1 MAETQSAGTQT
12 SGSNNAINVFSGLGM
27 GLLVGIIVGLSVSP
41 VVSIIL
47 GALTSL
53 LAAFLG
59 LQSDGGAAT
68 EEGLISKLKI
78 NGVRIGSF
86 GFACIGGILF
96 GLFLRSSEMF
106 SASIEEEVA
115 KWTKAGYSATEARQ
129 FVAWRKLG
137 IQPKD
142 TQVQVGDVQKAASSS
157 LFGTLADL
165 DLCNKISLE
174 RLGNDPSEVLRVYRN
189 LYKPEVEDAKNA
201 LYQKFGA
208 LADKIERLPVDQ
220 QIEILKGVEETLCE
234 LQRLEK

>member
-1 MAETQSAGTQT
+1 MAETQSIGTPT
-12 SGSNNAINVFSGLGM
+12 SGSNNAINVFSGIGM
-27 GLLVGIIVGLSVSP
+27 GLVVGIMLGMSVSP
-41 VVSIIL
+41 VVAATL
-47 GALTSL
+47 GTLASL
-53 LAAFLG
+53 LGAFLG
-59 LQSDGGAAT
+59 LQGEGAT
-68 EEGLISKLKI
+68 GESILGKIKI

-86 GFACIGGILF
+86 GFACIGGIML
-96 GLFLRSSEMF
+96 GLFFRSSEMF
-106 SASIEEEVA
+106 SASIADEVA

-129 FVAWRKLG
+129 FVAWKKLG

-142 TQVQVGDVQKAASSS
+142 TQVQIGDVQKAASSS

-189 LYKPEVEDAKNA
+189 LYKPEVEDAKNT
-201 LYQKFGA
+201 LYQKLSA

-234 LQRLEK
+234 LQKLEK

>member
-1 MAETQSAGTQT
+1 MSDKVETQT
-12 SGSNNAINVFSGLGM
+12 SRSSGNAINIFSGLGM
-27 GLLVGIIVGLSVSP
+27 GLLVGTIVGLSVSP

-47 GALTSL
+47 GSLTSL

-59 LQSDGGAAT
+59 LQGEGSAT
-68 EEGLISKLKI
+68 EESLLSKLRL

-86 GFACIGGILF
+86 AFACVAGILF
-96 GLFLRSSEMF
+96 GLFLRASNLFSEP
-106 SASIEEEVA
+106 IEVEVA

-129 FVAWRKLG
+129 FVAWKKLG

-142 TQVQVGDVQKAASSS
+142 AQVQITDVQKAQSGS

-165 DLCNKISLE
+165 DLCNKISSE
-174 RLGNDPSEVLRVYRN
+174 RLGNDPAEILRVYRS
-189 LYKPEVEDAKNA
+189 LYNAGIDDEKNT

-208 LADKIERLPVDQ
+208 LADKIERLPAEQ
-220 QIEILKGVEETLCE
+220 QIETLKAVEEILCE

>member
-1 MAETQSAGTQT
+1 MAEPQT
-12 SGSNNAINVFSGLGM
+12 NGNDNLINIFSGLGM
-27 GLLVGIIVGLSVSP
+27 GLLVGTIVGLSVSP

-59 LQSDGGAAT
+59 LQNDGSAT
-68 EEGLISKLKI
+68 AEGLMSKLKI

-86 GFACIGGILF
+86 GFACVAGILF
-96 GLFLRSSEMF
+96 GLFMRSSNPF
-106 SASIEEEVA
+106 ADSIDAQVA

-129 FVAWRKLG
+129 YVAWQKLG

-142 TQVQVGDVQKAASSS
+142 TQVQIGDVQKAQSGS

-165 DLCNKISLE
+165 DLCNKISSE
-174 RLGNDPSEVLRVYRN
+174 RLGNDPAEILRVYRS
-189 LYKPEVEDAKNA
+189 LYNAGIEDEKNT

-208 LADKIERLPVDQ
+208 LADKIERLPAEQ
-220 QIEILKGVEETLCE
+220 QIETLKAVEEILCE